1 MGALMRCIDW
11 AATPL
16 GPIAKWPASLR
27 TMVGVILGNRFPMCI
42 WWGPEL
48 RHLYNDGYR
57 PVLGAKHPAS
67 IGQPACEVWAEIW
80 DVVGPMA
87 TQILAGGPATFSAD
101 LLLEMNRYGYT
112 EETYF
117 TFAYSPIPGDHGIGG
132 LLTSRC
138 RKLPARS

>member
-1 MGALMRCIDW
+1 MSRLIDQSQMPPSDAADPCLADGGEMGALMRSIDW

-27 TMVGVILGNRFPMCI
+27 TMVTVVLGNRFPMCI

-57 PVLGAKHPAS
+57 PMLGAKHPAS

-87 TQILAGGPATFSAD
+87 AQILAGGPATFSAD

-117 TFAYSPIPGDHGIGG
+117 TF
-132 LLTSRC
+132 
-138 RKLPARS
+138 